1 MKPDKNTSAND
12 LLHNL
17 LRNQVMIAEH
27 YNRFVS
33 QCMEDKLRDDVI
45 CLLHEEHDIGGKL
58 LSQLQERGLLNN
70 TSASKESVE
79 AVKKEA
85 GTLS

>member
-1 MKPDKNTSAND
+1 MQSDKNTNASD

-17 LRNQVMIAEH
+17 FRNQVMIADH

-33 QCMEDKLRDDVI
+33 QCSEDKLRDDVI

-58 LSQLQERGLLNN
+58 LSQLQERGLLKN
-70 TSASKESVE
+70 TAASKESVE